1 MSARPSFQRSATAP
15 VSRSASALDG
25 AVAAL
30 SFANG
35 SAEATRRSFIED
47 TSSGSSNGST
57 PSTPLP
63 PLQSSYKLPAVTYA
77 ATHPSATTTTTA
89 AAASSSSTAIA
100 TSNLSQHHPSQHQQA
115 TKKPMHLDS
124 TSQPGCYI
132 LSTALGPGFSS
143 ECITIAAK
151 RGSVLVIVADRWDS
165 ETDSHFE
172 WKIHFDRDA
181 DMNRIQAN
189 FNQGLLK
196 VTVPRFR
203 QY

>member
-63 PLQSSYKLPAVTYA
+63 PLQSSYKVSLLPSPRN
-77 ATHPSATTTTTA
+77 HQFPSSDT
-89 AAASSSSTAIA
+89 
-100 TSNLSQHHPSQHQQA
+100 
-115 TKKPMHLDS
+115 
-124 TSQPGCYI
+124 
-132 LSTALGPGFSS
+132 
-143 ECITIAAK
+143 
-151 RGSVLVIVADRWDS
+151 
-165 ETDSHFE
+165 
-172 WKIHFDRDA
+172 
-181 DMNRIQAN
+181 
-189 FNQGLLK
+189 
-196 VTVPRFR
+196 
-203 QY
+203 